1 MRGLASALTLASP
14 HSRNPDREDFDH
26 AEASYTLF
34 DKCKVAA
41 QATIDLINHRQTPD
55 RISDAVIET
64 LIEMSAETLL
74 QIWDKETGINLV
86 TLAGLYS
93 LQKRGSRPSPCSSLQ
108 SL

>member
-1 MRGLASALTLASP
+1 MQKHLT
-14 HSRNPDREDFDH
+14 
-26 AEASYTLF
+26 TLF

-74 QIWDKETGINLV
+74 QIWNKETGINV
-86 TLAGLYS
+86 ITLAGLYS
-93 LQKRGSRPSPCSSLQ
+93 LQKRGAGRRRVRLYSRYEVGRLERKRKELRNREQ
-108 SL
+108 S